1 MMTSEQ
7 PPTPERRRQPM
18 AEQVPASLSAQA
30 PEGEVATALGLAP
43 RPRRHWA
50 RYGLLA
56 LVLLALAGAASL
68 WLGNG
73 GGEVPRYKTATVER
87 GDLIVKVTAT
97 GQLQPVTQVDVGTEV
112 SGTID
117 EVLVDFND
125 RVRRDQ
131 VLARL
136 DPDTFQA
143 KQRQS
148 AAALTLALASVKE
161 AEATATETAHK
172 LRRIQDLIAKRLSS
186 QEELDTASAA
196 ARRAE
201 AALAVA
207 KAKVEQA
214 QAQLDADSRTLVK
227 SEIRSPIDGTVL
239 KRQVE
244 PGQTVAASLQTP
256 VLFTLA
262 EDLSQMELNVAVDE
276 ADVGQVAEGL
286 KAEFTVDAYPNRR
299 FPATITQVRYAPETI
314 NGVVTYAALLSLN
327 NEDLSLRPGMTATAE
342 IISRELLDVVLVPN
356 AALRFTP
363 PATKNPSSKEE
374 GQGLVGML
382 LPRRPP
388 TSRTTQA
395 KDLKAVKSSRVW
407 VLQEGTPTAIE
418 VQAGATDGTLTEI
431 LGGSLTPGTEVLVD
445 LVRSGNKP

>member
-1 MMTSEQ
+1 MMKLEPSSATETQ
-7 PPTPERRRQPM
+7 EHP
-18 AEQVPASLSAQA
+18 VPAPA
-30 PEGEVATALGLAP
+30 GKALDSGGSGVLDLED
-43 RPRRHWA
+43 RPRRRWV
-50 RYGLLA
+50 RYLLA
-56 LVLLALAGAASL
+56 ALVMLALGVAARF
-68 WLGNG
+68 WLAESTPEG
-73 GGEVPRYKTATVER
+73 PRYKTVTVER
-87 GDLIVKVTAT
+87 GDLVVKVTAT

-125 RVRRDQ
+125 RVTKGQ

-143 KQRQS
+143 KKRQAE
-148 AAALTLALASVKE
+148 AALALALAGVKE
-161 AEATATETAHK
+161 AEATAIETASK
-172 LRRIQDLIAKRLSS
+172 LRRVQDLIAKRMSS
-186 QEELDTASAA
+186 QEELDTAAGA

-262 EDLSQMELNVAVDE
+262 EDLTQMELNVAVDE
-276 ADVGQVAEGL
+276 ADVGQVAAGL

-299 FPATITQVRYAPETI
+299 FPATITQVRYAPETV
-314 NGVVTYAALLSLN
+314 NGVVTYAALLSLEN
-327 NEDLSLRPGMTATAE
+327 DDLSLRPGMTATAE
-342 IISRELLDVVLVPN
+342 ILAREVDDVLLVPN
-356 AALRFTP
+356 TALRFSP
-363 PATKNPSSKEE
+363 PNANKTAKADN
-374 GQGLVGML
+374 GGLVGML

-388 TSRTTQA
+388 SSRAATP
-395 KDLKAVKSSRVW
+395 KESKSGKGARVW
-407 VLQEGTPTAIE
+407 VPREGQPVAIP
-418 VQAGATDGTLTEI
+418 VATGATDGNLTEI
-431 LGGSLTPGTEVLVD
+431 LSGDLEPGTEVLVEME
-445 LVRSGNKP
+445 RGGAKS

>member
-1 MMTSEQ
+1 MAANLGLKPS
-7 PPTPERRRQPM
+7 PRRRW
-18 AEQVPASLSAQA
+18 L
-30 PEGEVATALGLAP
+30 
-43 RPRRHWA
+43 
-50 RYGLLA
+50 RYGLAA
-56 LVLLALAGAASL
+56 LGLLALAGAAILLLQETAPES
-68 WLGNG
+68 
-73 GGEVPRYKTATVER
+73 PRFKTANLER
-87 GDLIVKVTAT
+87 GDLTVKVTAT

-117 EVLVDFND
+117 QVTVDFND
-125 RVRRDQ
+125 RVTQGQ

-136 DPDTFQA
+136 DPDTFRA

-148 AAALTLALASVKE
+148 QAALLLAQASVTE
-161 AEATATETAHK
+161 AEVTVTETTSK
-172 LRRIQDLIAKRLSS
+172 LHRTQGLIAKRLSS
-186 QEELDTASAA
+186 PEELDTATAA
-196 ARRAE
+196 AGRAE

-207 KAKVEQA
+207 RAKVEQA
-214 QAQLDADSRTLVK
+214 QAQLDADTRTLEK
-227 SEIRSPIDGTVL
+227 SEIRSPIEGTVL

-262 EDLSQMELNVAVDE
+262 EDLTQMELNVAVDE
-276 ADVGQVAEGL
+276 ADVGQIQDGL
-286 KAEFTVDAYPNRR
+286 SATFTVDAYPNRR

-407 VLQEGTPTAIE
+407 VLQEGTPTPIE

-431 LGGSLTPGTEVLVD
+431 LRGGLTPGTEVLVD